1 MPKRNA
7 RPELDSAK
15 AAFDSR
21 IVASPGTDYAQQL
34 VGQTL
39 RRKWRVEELIG
50 VGGMANVYRATHRN
64 GRKVA
69 VKVLN
74 RLYADNPEVC
84 ERFLREGYVANKI
97 EHPGVVNILDD
108 DTLEDGSVFL
118 VMELLQGESL
128 AERLAKWHQIA
139 PAEALF
145 IADQVLD
152 ALTAAHVEGVIHRD
166 IKPGNVFLLKDG
178 RVKVLDFGLARVLES
193 QQQVMTRDGIVLGTL
208 AYMSPEQAKAKR
220 DQIDARS
227 DLFSVGAMLFYA
239 LSGRFVHDEP
249 NQMDRLMAAM
259 RKPARSLATV
269 TEGLPAGLVALIDK
283 SLAFDPDDRW
293 QTAAEMRGA
302 VQALFEE
309 LTGHPIPATSKVNLK
324 GAAGWA
330 RPVSSALQR
339 TGGPAASGSTLDVTV
354 VFEPENEASL
364 SIPIEVDSTDGS
376 IVVSVDVELPGATET
391 DTSIAELQE
400 LTESDFD
407 D

>member
-1 MPKRNA
+1 
-7 RPELDSAK
+7 
-15 AAFDSR
+15 
-21 IVASPGTDYAQQL
+21 VATPGTDNAQQL

-39 RRKWRVEELIG
+39 RRKWRVDALIG

-97 EHPGVVNILDD
+97 DHPGVVNILDD

-128 AERLAKWHQIA
+128 AERLEKWRQIV
-139 PAEALF
+139 PVEALF

-152 ALTAAHVEGVIHRD
+152 ALAAAHAEKVIHRD

-193 QQQVMTRDGIVLGTL
+193 QQQVMTRDGLVLGTL

-220 DQIDARS
+220 NQIDARS

-269 TEGLPAGLVALIDK
+269 TEGLPSGLVALIDK
-283 SLAFDPDDRW
+283 ALAFAPDDRW
-293 QTAAEMRGA
+293 QTAVQMRQA
-302 VQALFEE
+302 VQQLFEE
-309 LTGHPIPATSKVNLK
+309 LTGHPIPATSKINVK
-324 GAAGWA
+324 GAAGWV
-330 RPVSSALQR
+330 RPASAALQR
-339 TGGPAASGSTLDVTV
+339 DGSTEVSEGMLDVTV
-354 VFEPENEASL
+354 VFEPEDEASL

-376 IVVSVDVELPGATET
+376 IVVPVDVEIPGAK
-391 DTSIAELQE
+391 DADLSITELQE
-400 LTESDFD
+400 LTDSDFD